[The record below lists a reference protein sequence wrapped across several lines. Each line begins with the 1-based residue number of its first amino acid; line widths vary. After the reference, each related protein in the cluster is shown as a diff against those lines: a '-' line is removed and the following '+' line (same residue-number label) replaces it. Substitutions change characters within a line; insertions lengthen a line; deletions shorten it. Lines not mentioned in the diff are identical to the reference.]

1 MREAAR
7 ILLVLGI
14 FFEVFGPALG
24 TEIPHLRLGQ
34 VKSGTAAWETDTV
47 RRHDFDRAAGIV
59 LDTVDLANPAAG
71 EVALQ
76 AGGVDAILTDWLW
89 VSRQRQAGQNIIF
102 IPHTAALGE
111 ILVPNASSI
120 RTLGD
125 LDGKRLGVAG
135 GPLDKSWLLLRA
147 YSRRVLGHDLADRAE
162 AVYAAPPLL
171 SRELAAGRIDAVL
184 TYWPFAARL
193 TVRGFRSLASMSDIM
208 KGLGFS
214 APVPMLGYALSE
226 SWIARHP
233 GGIEAFL
240 AATGKAD
247 AVMAESDDEWERLG
261 PLTAAED
268 HATLVALRERFRGGI
283 VAHWGAPERT
293 QILRLFA
300 LLAETG
306 SADLTGGSAE
316 IAPGTF
322 WPGSAP

>member
-111 ILVPNASSI
+111 ILVPNAS
-120 RTLGD
+120 
-125 LDGKRLGVAG
+125 
-135 GPLDKSWLLLRA
+135 LR
-147 YSRRVLGHDLADRAE
+147 
-162 AVYAAPPLL
+162 
-171 SRELAAGRIDAVL
+171 
-184 TYWPFAARL
+184 
-193 TVRGFRSLASMSDIM
+193 
-208 KGLGFS
+208 
-214 APVPMLGYALSE
+214 
-226 SWIARHP
+226 
-233 GGIEAFL
+233 
-240 AATGKAD
+240 
-247 AVMAESDDEWERLG
+247 
-261 PLTAAED
+261 
-268 HATLVALRERFRGGI
+268 
-283 VAHWGAPERT
+283 
-293 QILRLFA
+293 
-300 LLAETG
+300 
-306 SADLTGGSAE
+306 
-316 IAPGTF
+316 
-322 WPGSAP
+322 